1 MKGKMYIPK
10 NQLDGTALLKKSEPD
25 TIELL
30 DEQIRLLLKE
40 FLMEFL
46 AAVAIALFHRGRVDF
61 DQVIRRYSKK
71 ILKLKT
77 GNKDNR

>member
-1 MKGKMYIPK
+1 MYIPK
-10 NQLDGTALLKKSEPD
+10 TQVDETILPEKSEPD
-25 TIELL
+25 TIEPL

-46 AAVAIALFHRGRVDF
+46 AAVTIALFHRGRVDF

-71 ILKLKT
+71 ISPFSELCT
-77 GNKDNR
+77 R